1 MLLRRAQVAECWKAE
16 GVSLHEMSARQ
27 TVELPISCTR
37 RSCLFAIEGYLFM
50 TRLYSSLFSTASSV
64 GCCAMMLAVRTCRLP
79 ITLASPN
86 QAPLRKILWPPMP
99 CVRSTLVRRSL
110 EGRRGTGS
118 SDPAWTKSSVGTSN
132 VSGQSAL
139 KRATSSPL
147 TIKTRSSTS
156 CPASPTRSPAEQC
169 TSMCAWASSA
179 TKECI
184 APLNSGKRPIV
195 PLKIAKENVRWSAG
209 ERRAKSSGSS
219 GATLTSLLSAW
230 RKLRSTLRCRPGE
243 TLWRR
248 MNWDMVAT
256 QVSTLSSKTR
266 SITLESAATTLPKK
280 IGERN
285 ITRMANTLAMVL
297 YGWMSP

>member
-1 MLLRRAQVAECWKAE
+1 MLLRRARVPAE
-16 GVSLHEMSARQ
+16 GASLHEMSARQ

-209 ERRAKSSGSS
+209 ERRANSSGSN
-219 GATLTSLLSAW
+219 GVMLTSLL
-230 RKLRSTLRCRPGE
+230 RTCRRLRSTRNCRPFG

-248 MNWDMVAT
+248 MNRDMSDT
-256 QVSTLSSKTR
+256 QFSTFSSKSR
-266 SITLESAATTLPKK
+266 SMTLESVATTLPKK
-280 IGERN
+280 TGERN
-285 ITRMANTLAMVL
+285 ITKMLNTLAQVL
-297 YGWMSP
+297 YAGMSP